1 MNVLVIKGLVIVP
14 VMLLAVQLSSQINEE
29 NFGNGNQVGVTVTSG
44 DDQNT
49 DQGAHTLSGTGY
61 YPDLAG
67 ASRFLGQASIG
78 ANYEEIEYV
87 TQLGISN
94 WIDEQMT
101 LPYTSYMQ
109 KSQTI
114 LDEINGMIQQVH
126 PGEQM
131 DKPGEITSFT
141 FYDSVFED
149 ADVLRNKTA
158 FSLLQVLVISRAGSV
173 LGDRLR
179 GHMSYYDILYEGAFG
194 NYRDLLE
201 NVTLHIMMGHYLS
214 HLQNM
219 KGDPVLGTLPDENYA
234 REIMQLFTIGLF
246 ELNMDGSYK
255 RDASGEKIP
264 TYNINDI
271 QELAKVFTGLS
282 GGAWDLDRFPNME
295 GRPLQFD
302 RNLNRFDITVPMI
315 MHEEYHEQSEKV
327 LVDGT
332 VLPAGQ
338 PGMEDIQVALDVLFN
353 HPNVGP
359 FVARRLIQQMVKSN
373 PTPAYIKRVAS
384 AFNNNGSG
392 VRGDMGA
399 VVKAVLLDRE
409 ARDCAWL
416 EDAKTGKLRQP
427 IERIAQ
433 ICKAFD
439 ISSPSGRV
447 WFNDHSLIRQPLE
460 QAFMSSPTVFNFFT
474 PFYAEDSYVEP
485 NDMVSP
491 EFQILHAVTALNY
504 VNHAEDA
511 IKDRPFRNRT
521 RVNLNNPRL
530 SYDNRDDPILNFT
543 EELSVY
549 ESDGLSAMIDRL
561 DILLCHGQLSAESK
575 SIIMNTLEELE
586 AEGSFSRR
594 DILDNA
600 LYFILMSPD
609 YIILE

>member
-29 NFGNGNQVGVTVTSG
+29 NFGNGNQVGVTVTSS

>member
-114 LDEINGMIQQVH
+114 LDEINGIIQQVH

-295 GRPLQFD
+295 GTPLQFD

-338 PGMEDIQVALDVLFN
+338 PGMEDIQMALDVLFN